1 MKFGDFFLPKINRS
15 DPKARME
22 AVLTENHV
30 PLLQQVAEKDQS
42 PEVRAA
48 ARKRLEEI
56 TQ

>member
-1 MKFGDFFLPKINRS
+1 MKFGDLFLPKINRS
-15 DPKARME
+15 DPRVRLE
-22 AVLTENHV
+22 AVLREQHV

-48 ARKRLEEI
+48 ALKRLEEV